1 MDYAFK
7 YKRKPTCMNDHPTT
21 TGRPAPPN
29 RGKTYPPEI
38 LSEDEVRQLVRA
50 CSNRAPTGIRNR
62 ALITLLYRTGLRISE
77 ALSLYPKDLDS
88 AEGRVL
94 VRHGKGDKARVV
106 GLDHESFAVIERWM
120 DRRAKLG
127 LNGRQPVFCTLR
139 GEPVKSPYVR
149 SLLPRL
155 AAKAGIEK
163 RVHAHGLRHTHAA
176 ELARE
181 GTPMNLI
188 RAQLGHE
195 NLSTT
200 SRYLDHIAPQEL
212 IDRMRSRTWKP

>member
-1 MDYAFK
+1 MS
-7 YKRKPTCMNDHPTT
+7 DHPDAK
-21 TGRPAPPN
+21 RPREPRN
-29 RGKTYPPEI
+29 KGKTYPPEI
-38 LSEDEVRQLVRA
+38 LAEDEVRQLVRA
-50 CSNRAPTGIRNR
+50 CSNRAPTGTRNR
-62 ALITLLYRTGLRISE
+62 ALLTLLYRTGLRISE
-77 ALSLYPKDLDS
+77 ALALHPKDLDP
-88 AEGRVL
+88 AEGRVV

-120 DRRAKLG
+120 DRRSKLG

-149 SLLPRL
+149 ALLRRL
-155 AAKAGIEK
+155 GRKAGIEK

-188 RAQLGHE
+188 RAQLGHA

-212 IDRMRSRTWKP
+212 IDRMRSRSWTP

>member
-1 MDYAFK
+1 MADQLDAS
-7 YKRKPTCMNDHPTT
+7 
-21 TGRPAPPN
+21 RPREPKN
-29 RGKTYPPEI
+29 KGKTYPPEI

-62 ALITLLYRTGLRISE
+62 ALLTLLYRTGLRISE
-77 ALSLYPKDLDS
+77 ALGLYPKDLDP
-88 AEGRVL
+88 AEGRVV

-120 DRRAKLG
+120 DRRTKLG

-149 SLLPRL
+149 ALLPRL
-155 AAKAGIEK
+155 ADKAGIEK

-181 GTPMNLI
+181 GTPMNII

-212 IDRMRSRTWKP
+212 IDRMRSRKWKP

>member
-1 MDYAFK
+1 MSDQ
-7 YKRKPTCMNDHPTT
+7 PTPV
-21 TGRPAPPN
+21 RRFAPAN
-29 RGKTYPPEI
+29 KGKTYPPEI

-62 ALITLLYRTGLRISE
+62 ALLTLLYRTGLRISE
-77 ALSLYPKDLDS
+77 ALGLYPKDLDP
-88 AEGRVL
+88 AEGRVV

-120 DRRAKLG
+120 DRRTRLG

-149 SLLPRL
+149 ALLPRL
-155 AAKAGIEK
+155 AEKAGIEK

-181 GTPMNLI
+181 GTPMNII